1 MTNQH
6 ALFRWVAICGPLLVC
21 CGQSPGETLPSPSAA
36 LAPPSLPGDPI
47 SDDVAT
53 DDRPAV
59 RAATP
64 PPPISGGNLL
74 VTRDGKLVVVAD
86 SDRDRLVIVDGET
99 EKVLADLPL
108 TSGDEPGRLVEDAA
122 GRIHVALRRGGA
134 LVTLDPV
141 SLSIVERR
149 AVCEGPRGIAS
160 DDAHGN
166 LIVACADGK
175 LVTLPSAGGP
185 ASASVFIGPDL
196 RDVIVNDGGLWVSTF
211 KSAKLLRIDA
221 GGVVGATFG
230 LPQLTGNTRAFH
242 MSIAQFQP
250 EVAWRAAAL
259 GGKIVMLHQ
268 AAQLDEIELVG
279 PTDSDSPPTPPP
291 GSASPYGGGDPC
303 GGVVRAAFSTIDANG
318 VVHTSAALG
327 AGTLPVDF
335 DVASS
340 GEVAVAFAGS
350 GGSSADGGKFS
361 SPPQTFAL
369 FQPATLSSGPADL
382 GSGAGGSG
390 AGGEGGEGAGSS
402 DNPIDTSGTDQT
414 ANTTA
419 FPDCVTSDVALSIQ
433 QPVVAVRFNPAHQ
446 DELFLLAR
454 SPATLYRVS
463 LQNPSPPL
471 AVDLGGTDVTDTGHE
486 LFHTDAGRG
495 IACASCHPEGGED
508 GHVWTFS
515 GQGARRTQALTA
527 GLAHTA
533 PFHWD
538 GALASVGAVM
548 DEVFV
553 KRMGGLHQGADRVE
567 GLEHWLFSL
576 PSPPALRASDDA
588 AAQRGA
594 ALFASAETA
603 CSSCHSGPAL
613 TDNLSMLVG
622 TSAQV
627 KMQVPSLLGI
637 SQRAPFMH
645 TGCAAT
651 LLDRFNPACGGG
663 ELHGHTA
670 QLSSAELTD
679 LTAYLE
685 TL

>member
-6 ALFRWVAICGPLLVC
+6 TFFRSLAICGPLLVC
-21 CGQSPGETLPSPSAA
+21 CSQSPGETIPGPLSGPGSASPPS
-36 LAPPSLPGDPI
+36 PPSLPGDPNG
-47 SDDVAT
+47 DNVAT
-53 DDRPAV
+53 DIRPAV
-59 RAATP
+59 EAATP

-74 VTRDGKLVVVAD
+74 VTRDGRLIVVAD
-86 SDRDRLVIVDGET
+86 SDRDRLVVVADETKKIV
-99 EKVLADLPL
+99 ADIPL
-108 TSGDEPGRLVEDAA
+108 SPGDEPGRMIEDAA
-122 GRIHVALRRGGA
+122 GRVHVALRRGGA
-134 LVTLDPV
+134 LVTLDPL

-149 AVCEGPRGIAS
+149 AVCEGPRGVAA

-166 LIVACADGK
+166 VIVACADGK

-196 RDVIVNDGGLWVSTF
+196 RDVMVNDSGLWVSTF
-211 KSAKLLRIDA
+211 KSAKLLRVDA

-230 LPQLTGNTRAFH
+230 LPQLTGNVAAFH
-242 MSIAQFQP
+242 TTTAQFQP
-250 EVAWRAAAL
+250 EVAWRTAAL
-259 GGKIVMLHQ
+259 GGKVVMLHQ
-268 AAQLDEIELVG
+268 AAQLDAIELVE
-279 PTDSDSPPTPPP
+279 PTDAGSPAKPP
-291 GSASPYGGGDPC
+291 GSASPNGGGDPC
-303 GGVVRAAFSTIDANG
+303 GGVVRAAFSSIDAKG
-318 VVHTSAALG
+318 IVHTSAALG

-335 DVASS
+335 DVASN
-340 GEVAVAFAGS
+340 GAVAIAFAGS
-350 GGSSADGGKFS
+350 GGSSGDGGKFS
-361 SPPQTFAL
+361 SSPQSFAL
-369 FQPATLSSGPADL
+369 FQPGTLSSGPADL
-382 GSGAGGSG
+382 GGSG
-390 AGGEGGEGAGSS
+390 AGGDGASAGGAAYSS
-402 DNPIDTSGTDQT
+402 GIEETG
-414 ANTTA
+414 NTTA
-419 FPDCVTSDVALSIQ
+419 FPDCVTSDTLASIA
-433 QPVVAVRFNPAHQ
+433 QPVVAVRFNPVGN

-454 SPATLYRVS
+454 SPARLYTVS
-463 LQNPSPPL
+463 IKDPSMPF
-471 AVDLGGTDVTDTGHE
+471 AVDLGGADVTDTGHE

-538 GALASVGAVM
+538 GALENVGAVM

-553 KRMGGLHQGADRVE
+553 KRMGGLHQSPERVA

-576 PSPPALRASDDA
+576 VPPPALRASDDA

-603 CSSCHSGPAL
+603 CSTCHSGPAL
-613 TDNLSMLVG
+613 TNNLSVLVG

-627 KMQVPSLLGI
+627 KLQVPSLLGI
-637 SQRAPFMH
+637 GQRAPFMH

-651 LLDRFNPACGGG
+651 LLDRFDPACGGG
-663 ELHGHTA
+663 ESHGHTA
-670 QLSSAELTD
+670 QLSLTQVAD